1 MYISDDDVGAARVVD
16 LAERTQ
22 ALVVAMVV
30 VVGPGLHG
38 LLGLPWVDLGA
49 ADLGLGRRRWN

>member
-1 MYISDDDVGAARVVD
+1 MYTPDDVGAAQRVVD

-22 ALVVAMVV
+22 ALVVA
-30 VVGPGLHG
+30 VGP
-38 LLGLPWVDLGA
+38 GLPWVDLGA